1 MILNNSFLK
10 KIQKFK
16 NFQKFDKKRLI
27 FAAGRLTKQK
37 NFSYLIDEFSTF
49 LKNNKVLLLILG
61 DGEERNKLE
70 KKIIK
75 KKLQT
80 NVYLIGHWK
89 CF

>member
-1 MILNNSFLK
+1 MNFQLFLK
-10 KIQKFK
+10 IIKI
-16 NFQKFDKKRLI
+16 
-27 FAAGRLTKQK
+27 
-37 NFSYLIDEFSTF
+37 
-49 LKNNKVLLLILG
+49 LLLILG